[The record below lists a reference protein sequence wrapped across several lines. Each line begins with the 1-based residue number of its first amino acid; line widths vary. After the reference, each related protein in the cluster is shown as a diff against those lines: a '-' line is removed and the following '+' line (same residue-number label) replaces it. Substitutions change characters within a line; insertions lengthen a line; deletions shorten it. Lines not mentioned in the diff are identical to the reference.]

1 MASVAVVILNY
12 NGEKLLQEFLPSVV
26 QYSEGAKIYVAD
38 NSSTDNSITVLER
51 IFPSVEIIPMPFNYG
66 FCKGYNHALSCITAD
81 IFVLVNSDIQV
92 TKNWLVPILRLF
104 DSSSDIAAIQPKILS
119 YRNKTKF
126 EYAGA
131 GGGMLDSL
139 GYPFCRGRI
148 FDHVEEDH
156 GQYDDE
162 REVFWASGACLAIRS
177 NVFRALGGFDEDFFA
192 HMEEIDLCW
201 RIQRANKRVY
211 YCGLSTVYHL
221 GAATLTYNNP
231 RKTFLNF
238 RNNLW
243 MLFKNFSPLEIVFK
257 MPLRF
262 VLDCIAAIAYLMKG
276 QPQNMVAV
284 VRAQLAVLG
293 SANSTFRKR
302 RFIRK
307 AYRYSATNLYRG
319 IILFD
324 YYIRR
329 GKIFTAFSVTNQ

>member
-1 MASVAVVILNY
+1 MASVAVVILNF

-26 QYSEGAKIYVAD
+26 QYSEEAKVYVAD

-51 IFPSVEIIPMPFNYG
+51 LFPSVEIIPMPFNYG
-66 FCKGYNHALSCITAD
+66 FCKGYNQALRCITAE

-104 DSSSDIAAIQPKILS
+104 ETSSSVAAVQPKILS
-119 YRNKTKF
+119 YRDKNKF

-131 GGGMLDSL
+131 GGGMLDTL

-148 FDHVEEDH
+148 FEHVEEDH

-177 NVFRALGGFDEDFFA
+177 SVFNSLGGFDEDFFA

-201 RIQRANKRVY
+201 RIQRSNLKVY

-221 GAATLTYNNP
+221 GAATLSYNNP

-238 RNNLW
+238 RNNMW
-243 MLFKNFSPLEIVFK
+243 MLFKNFGPADIILK

-262 VLDCIAAIAYLMKG
+262 LLDWVAALAFLIKG
-276 QPQNMVAV
+276 QPQNTIAVISAQVAV
-284 VRAQLAVLG
+284 VT
-293 SANSTFRKR
+293 SANSTLRKR
-302 RFIRK
+302 RMLRK
-307 AYRYSATNLYRG
+307 MSGYSAKCLYKG
-319 IILFD
+319 VILFD
-324 YYIRR
+324 YYIRKR
-329 GKIFTAFSVTNQ
+329 KVLNTFSVINQ